1 MCFFAD
7 LRCNVFF
14 QKEENEMR
22 KNTLSILLVLVL
34 TAAMILGLTACG
46 SSDVDALKEENAA
59 LKAQVEELTARL
71 AVYENRPSLESYTLT
86 GNAWSSNNGATVTLN
101 AVPVNYDESY
111 SAALSVQLNGL
122 ETEFIPCEWNGQAY
136 TASVDLNAANG
147 YGYYFII
154 TTADGNPTRMELN
167 TPNNITDDTLVYMET
182 ALSAYANMVMDS
194 WEEKDGKLVVNSGF
208 VQIQMPRLTAGGEA
222 GYAGSQ
228 LVLKCNGEEV
238 DRIALDVPQGEG
250 VGSYESAISD
260 KAFKLPEI
268 EADAILELWLEVTL
282 SNGQTITN
290 CACTWTYFDGTLMPS
305 VG

>member
-1 MCFFAD
+1 
-7 LRCNVFF
+7 
-14 QKEENEMR
+14 MR
-22 KNTLSILLVLVL
+22 KNILSILLVLVL
-34 TAAMILGLTACG
+34 AAAMVLGLTACG
-46 SSDVDALKEENAA
+46 NSEVAQLKEENAE
-59 LKAQVEELTARL
+59 LKAQVEELTKRL
-71 AVYENRPSLESYTLT
+71 AAYENRPSLESFTLT
-86 GNAWSSNNGATVTLN
+86 GSAWSSNNGATVTLT
-101 AVPVNYDESY
+101 AVPTSYDESH
-111 SAALSVQLNGL
+111 SAAFSVQLNGM
-122 ETEFIPCEWNGQAY
+122 ETEFVPCEWDGQAY
-136 TASVDLNAANG
+136 TATVDLNAANG

-194 WEEKDGKLVVNSGF
+194 WEEKDGKLVVSSGF
-208 VQIQMPRLTAGGEA
+208 VQIQMPRLTADGNT

-238 DRIALDVPQGEG
+238 DRVAIDVPEGEA
-250 VGSYESAISD
+250 VGSYEAAVTNKSFD
-260 KAFKLPEI
+260 LPEI